1 MEKSYVMIKPE
12 FANHGW
18 VVREVRDRLERAGL
32 VITCSGYVKYTEKEA
47 KIHYAEHVEKSFY
60 PELEEYIISDKA
72 FGMVVEGENV
82 IKRVRYIVNGP
93 EKAPSAGSI
102 RYDIPRLMGRELDIT
117 KNVIHASDKP
127 ESEMIEERV
136 FRSLL
141 SAESS
146 FEA

>member
-12 FANHGW
+12 FANYDW
-18 VVREVRDRLERAGL
+18 VIKEVRTRLENVGL
-32 VITCSGYVKYTEKEA
+32 RIVCSGFVNYTPEESKAHYV
-47 KIHYAEHVEKSFY
+47 EHVEKSFY

-72 FGMVVEGENV
+72 FGMIVEGENV

-93 EKAPSAGSI
+93 EKAPSPGSI
-102 RYDIPRLMGRELDIT
+102 RYDIPKLLGRELDIT

-127 ESEMIEERV
+127 ESEEIEERI

-141 SAESS
+141 SK
-146 FEA
+146 

>member
-12 FANHGW
+12 FANYDW
-18 VVREVRDRLERAGL
+18 VVKEVRDRLERVGL
-32 VITCSGYVKYTEKEA
+32 KITCAGYVNYTPAEA
-47 KIHYAEHVEKSFY
+47 KRHYHEHVEKSFY
-60 PELEEYIISDKA
+60 PELEEYITSDKA

-102 RYDIPRLMGRELDIT
+102 RYDIPRLMGRELEMT

-127 ESEMIEERV
+127 ESEEIEEKI
-136 FRSLL
+136 FRELL
-141 SAESS
+141 NK
-146 FEA
+146 

>member
-12 FANHGW
+12 FANYDW
-18 VVREVRDRLERAGL
+18 IVKEVRARLERVGL
-32 VITCSGYVKYTEKEA
+32 TIVCSGYVNYTEAEA
-47 KIHYAEHVEKSFY
+47 KQHYFEHVEKPFY
-60 PELEEYIISDKA
+60 PELEEYITSGKA

-102 RYDIPRLMGRELDIT
+102 RYDIPRLMGRELDMT

-127 ESEMIEERV
+127 ESEEIEERI

-141 SAESS
+141 NK
-146 FEA
+146 